1 MTNSNTSRTLLTLA
15 AAALITAGCGG
26 GGGDQGA
33 SSEPATSSPTGPPS
47 STAAPELTDQQ
58 APPTRLVVDVTIK
71 GGEVTPTNE
80 ALQSGLNEPVVFRV
94 TSDAAD
100 ELHVHSNP
108 EHSFAITA
116 TPEAQQFQFTP
127 TVPGRIDVE
136 LHDLGKT
143 VATITVQ

>member
-1 MTNSNTSRTLLTLA
+1 MTTRRTHIFRTLLTVT
-15 AAALITAGCGG
+15 AAALLGAGCGG
-26 GGGDQGA
+26 SDEAPA
-33 SSEPATSSPTGPPS
+33 SSSGAAASTPS
-47 STAAPELTDQQ
+47 QTAAPDFTDQQ

-71 GGEVTPTNE
+71 GGQVTPTNE
-80 ALQSGLNEPVVFRV
+80 ALQSGLNESVVFRV
-94 TSDAAD
+94 MSDAKD

-108 EHSFAITA
+108 EHTFAIDA
-116 TPEAQQFQFTP
+116 KGEAQQFQFTP